1 MEIRNRI
8 TAKEANE
15 IVNAVV
21 DGCFIDGEY
30 TPFNYGV
37 TFDLYKVIYYAP
49 DYFADKEINVEQFY
63 EDIDKDEEL
72 IEILTTVNEKCQVWD
87 IAGAIKDK
95 IDFELSK
102 LANPLN
108 NELAKF
114 VDKLSST
121 IDKLGNV
128 VTPETLDKIMPALV
142 NIGKLTDINQET
154 VVKEVVSALKPK
166 TTRKKATK

>member
-1 MEIRNRI
+1 MEIRSKI

-37 TFDLYKVIYYAP
+37 IFDLYKVIYYAP
-49 DYFADKEINVEQFY
+49 DYFADKEINIEQFY
-63 EDIDKDEEL
+63 EAIDSDSEL
-72 IEILTTVNEKCQVWD
+72 ITIISEIDEKYQVGD
-87 IAGAIKDK
+87 IANAINSK
-95 IDFELSK
+95 IAFELSK